1 MPLGFLDR
9 VGDRGKILEWA
20 PQTKILRHANVG
32 GLASHCGWSSVMESM
47 YFGVPIMAMPV
58 HIDQPANA
66 RLVEE
71 VGAGVEVLRDKNRRF
86 RGETMAA
93 VIRYV
98 MVDQEGGRFV
108 RKRAAKIGEKLRH
121 KEGEEIDHV
130 VKELVNLCNN

>member
-1 MPLGFLDR
+1 
-9 VGDRGKILEWA
+9 
-20 PQTKILRHANVG
+20 
-32 GLASHCGWSSVMESM
+32 MESM

-58 HIDQPANA
+58 QIDQPANA

-98 MVDQEGGRFV
+98 MVDQEVGD
-108 RKRAAKIGEKLRH
+108 L
-121 KEGEEIDHV
+121 
-130 VKELVNLCNN
+130 